1 MSGAMNC
8 ELCGLAGGLPIWA
21 NEELRVIR
29 VEDPS
34 FPAFYRVIWNEHVAE
49 FSDLP
54 AAARH
59 RCLDVVATVEL
70 TLRQQL
76 APTKVNLASLGNM
89 TPHLHWHVIAR
100 FEWDSHFPQ
109 PIWASAQRDAD
120 VTRMQRLRASLTDL
134 DRAVGAALADL

>member
-1 MSGAMNC
+1 MSGAASC
-8 ELCGLAGGLPIWA
+8 ELCGLVGGLPVWA
-21 NEELRVIR
+21 RDDLRVVR
-29 VEDPS
+29 VEDPA

-49 FSDLP
+49 FSDL
-54 AAARH
+54 AAADRH
-59 RCLDVVATVEL
+59 RCLDVVAIVEL
-70 TLRQQL
+70 TLRRQL

-100 FEWDSHFPQ
+100 FDWDSHFPH
-109 PIWASAQRDAD
+109 PIWAPAQRDAD